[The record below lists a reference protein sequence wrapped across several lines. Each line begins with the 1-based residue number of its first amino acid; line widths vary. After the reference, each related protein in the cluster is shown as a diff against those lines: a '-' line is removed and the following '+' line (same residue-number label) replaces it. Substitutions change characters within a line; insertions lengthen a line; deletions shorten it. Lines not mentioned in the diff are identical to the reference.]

1 MAAPRKAGAPL
12 KPGDVLTPS
21 PLYRFV
27 PLGVLSLA
35 VYGLL
40 VLAPVFVILG
50 LLKDPDAVVSSFGG
64 DGLGTWLVCIVVWL
78 GLLAL
83 NPALGTLMSRR
94 RLVIE
99 TGWITVRKALGGE
112 TRVSAREATEI
123 RTVYSTAGLI
133 QGVIRLKYRD
143 GSRAVLDGSGFDS
156 RDLER
161 VATYIAKGA
170 DRRTQGL
177 IEREISAG

>member
-1 MAAPRKAGAPL
+1 MAAARKPTGPL

-35 VYGLL
+35 IYGLL
-40 VLAPVFVILG
+40 VLAPTFVALG
-50 LLKDPDAVVSSFGG
+50 LLKDPDAVLSSFGG
-64 DGLGTWLVCIVVWL
+64 ESLGTWLVCIAVWL
-78 GLLAL
+78 GLLVL
-83 NPALGTLMSRR
+83 NPALGSVMARR

-99 TGWITVRKALGGE
+99 SGWIIVHKALGGE
-112 TRVSAREATEI
+112 TRVSPHEATEI
-123 RTVYSTAGLI
+123 RTVYSIAGLI

-161 VATYIAKGA
+161 VATYIAKRSRGTDTRVDQSVA
-170 DRRTQGL
+170 
-177 IEREISAG
+177 